1 MSTPNTPGP
10 DRSEPPE
17 PRSWAP
23 PSSSWQDPQPSQ
35 PETRPGAADGEQ
47 APTAPQDPAAG
58 ASPDAPV
65 TPPAVDA
72 WNEAPPTSSE
82 GWPAT
87 PPAADAWGS
96 TPDPSTSAWGETPD
110 PGSSGW
116 GAPGQAPGDPG
127 TPAWGVPG
135 QSEGTPGWGAPGQAQ
150 GGTPGHGPTGHGGA
164 DGAGAGPTGGPGQP
178 GRPSQPGQFPPYAAS
193 WAPSPQPG
201 VIPLRPLQLGDLFDG
216 TFRAIRSNPA
226 VMFGFSVALL
236 AVLSLI
242 SAAVQAAFSSS
253 FYSIIDDPQAA
264 LDDDLTS
271 TASGLSSLLV
281 SNLGTSAL
289 TMLATAIL
297 SGILALTVSDAVL
310 GRVTALGDAWSRVR
324 PRLWPLIGTSV
335 LMGIIQTVAVVVV
348 LALFAIPLVIA
359 FSSNSDPGAVAVLPL
374 LLGIPVALAAMLF
387 LTVRLLF
394 APMTVVLED
403 LGPIAALKRSWAL
416 TRGGF
421 WRICGRL
428 LLIGLI
434 TAVAS
439 GIIGGAVGILGS
451 LFMFITSPAVGVAI
465 TAFLTGTASGLV
477 VPIAAAFETLM
488 YVDERMRRENLAPV
502 LARAAQEG

>member
-1 MSTPNTPGP
+1 MSTPDTPGP
-10 DRSEPPE
+10 DRPEPPE

-23 PSSSWQDPQPSQ
+23 PSSSWQDPQPSR
-35 PETRPGAADGEQ
+35 PDPRPGSTDAGRAPAAPEG
-47 APTAPQDPAAG
+47 TAPAAP
-58 ASPDAPV
+58 PDAPV

-72 WNEAPPTSSE
+72 WDEAPATSSE

-96 TPDPSTSAWGETPD
+96 TPDPSTTAWGEAPD
-110 PGSSGW
+110 PGTSGW
-116 GAPGQAPGDPG
+116 GAPGQSQGD
-127 TPAWGVPG
+127 
-135 QSEGTPGWGAPGQAQ
+135 APGQ
-150 GGTPGHGPTGHGGA
+150 PGHGPTGY
-164 DGAGAGPTGGPGQP
+164 GPTGPGSSSGAGGPGQP
-178 GRPSQPGQFPPYAAS
+178 GRPGQPGQFPPYAAS

-242 SAAVQAAFSSS
+242 GAAVQAAFSSS

-264 LDDDLTS
+264 LEDDLTN
-271 TASGLSSLLV
+271 TASGLASLLV

-348 LALFAIPLVIA
+348 LAVFAIPLVIS
-359 FSSNSDPGAVAVLPL
+359 FSSNSDPGATAVLPL
-374 LLGIPVALAAMLF
+374 LIGIPVALAAMLF

-403 LGPIAALKRSWAL
+403 LGPIAAIRRSWTL
-416 TRGGF
+416 SRGGF

-439 GIIGGAVGILGS
+439 GIVGGAVGVLGS
-451 LFMFITSPAVGVAI
+451 LFILVTSPAVGVAI

>member
-96 TPDPSTSAWGETPD
+96 TPDPSTSAWG
-110 PGSSGW
+110 
-116 GAPGQAPGDPG
+116 APGQAQG
-127 TPAWGVPG
+127 TPA
-135 QSEGTPGWGAPGQAQ
+135 WGAPGQAQ
-150 GGTPGHGPTGHGGA
+150 GGTPGAPGTPGHGGA
-164 DGAGAGPTGGPGQP
+164 DGAGAGPTGGPAQLG
-178 GRPSQPGQFPPYAAS
+178 GPSQPGQFPPYAAS

>member
-10 DRSEPPE
+10 NRSEPSE

-23 PSSSWQDPQPSQ
+23 PSSSWQDPQPS
-35 PETRPGAADGEQ
+35 PPSPRPGAMDGEQ
-47 APTAPQDPAAG
+47 APT
-58 ASPDAPV
+58 SPEEPVLGTSPESPV

-72 WNEAPPTSSE
+72 WNEAPPTSSD

-96 TPDPSTSAWGETPD
+96 TPDPSTTAWGETPD
-110 PGSSGW
+110 PGATGW
-116 GAPGQAPGDPG
+116 GAPGQPTGAAG
-127 TPAWGVPG
+127 A
-135 QSEGTPGWGAPGQAQ
+135 PGWGAPGQWQGAQ
-150 GGTPGHGPTGHGGA
+150 GTPGHGPASYSSGTGYG
-164 DGAGAGPTGGPGQP
+164 TGPGV
-178 GRPSQPGQFPPYAAS
+178 GGGSGGPGQFPPYAAS

-236 AVLSLI
+236 AILSLI
-242 SAAVQAAFSSS
+242 GAAVQAAFSGS

-264 LDDDLTS
+264 LDNDLTNTS
-271 TASGLSSLLV
+271 SGLASLLV
-281 SNLGTSAL
+281 SNFGTSAL
-289 TMLATAIL
+289 TMLATTIL

-310 GRVTALGDAWSRVR
+310 GRVTALGNAWARVR
-324 PRLWPLIGTSV
+324 PRLWTLIGTSI

-348 LALFAIPLVIA
+348 LVLFSIPLIA
-359 FSSNSDPGAVAVLPL
+359 AVSSRSDPGALAVVPL
-374 LLGIPVALAAMLF
+374 LIGIPVALAAALF

-403 LGPIAALKRSWAL
+403 LGPIAAIKRSWAL
-416 TRGGF
+416 SRGGF
-421 WRICGRL
+421 WRICGRF
-428 LLIGLI
+428 LLIGLV

-439 GIIGGAVGILGS
+439 GFVGGAVGILGS
-451 LFMFITSPAVGVAI
+451 LFMFVTSPAVGVAI
-465 TAFLTGTASGLV
+465 TAFLTGTVSGLV

-502 LARAAQEG
+502 LAQAAQEG

>member
-96 TPDPSTSAWGETPD
+96 TPDPSTSAWG
-110 PGSSGW
+110 
-116 GAPGQAPGDPG
+116 
-127 TPAWGVPG
+127 
-135 QSEGTPGWGAPGQAQ
+135 APGQAQ
-150 GGTPGHGPTGHGGA
+150 GGTPGAPGTPGHGGA

>member
-1 MSTPNTPGP
+1 
-10 DRSEPPE
+10 
-17 PRSWAP
+17 
-23 PSSSWQDPQPSQ
+23 
-35 PETRPGAADGEQ
+35 
-47 APTAPQDPAAG
+47 
-58 ASPDAPV
+58 
-65 TPPAVDA
+65 
-72 WNEAPPTSSE
+72 
-82 GWPAT
+82 
-87 PPAADAWGS
+87 
-96 TPDPSTSAWGETPD
+96 
-110 PGSSGW
+110 
-116 GAPGQAPGDPG
+116 G
-127 TPAWGVPG
+127 T
-135 QSEGTPGWGAPGQAQ
+135 GT
-150 GGTPGHGPTGHGGA
+150 
-164 DGAGAGPTGGPGQP
+164 GAGHTGGPNQPGQP
-178 GRPSQPGQFPPYAAS
+178 GQPGQPDQPGQFPPYAAS

-242 SAAVQAAFSSS
+242 SAGIQAAFSSS

-264 LDDDLTS
+264 LEDDLTN
-271 TASGLSSLLV
+271 TASGLASLLV
-281 SNLGTSAL
+281 SNLGTSVL

-335 LMGIIQTVAVVVV
+335 LMALIQTVAVVVV
-348 LALFAIPLVIA
+348 MALFAIPLIIA
-359 FSSNSDPGAVAVLPL
+359 FSSNSDPGAVTVLPL
-374 LLGIPVALAAMLF
+374 LLGIPVALAVMLF

-403 LGPIAALKRSWAL
+403 LGPVAALKRSWAL
-416 TRGGF
+416 SRGGF

-439 GIIGGAVGILGS
+439 GIVGGAVGILGS
-451 LFMFITSPAVGVAI
+451 LFIFITSPAVGVAV